1 MKQPNIIWL
10 GAWLFL
16 AIGTFATATKLHT
29 ANQRIDNL
37 LEEREELIKELEAC
51 RQSEE
56 AYFIQLTNERIE
68 DYASEQ

>member
-29 ANQRIDNL
+29 AQNRLDSL
-37 LEEREELIKELEAC
+37 LEEREQLIKELEAC

-56 AYFIQLTNERIE
+56 AYFIELTNEKVQ
-68 DYASEQ
+68 DYVDQQ

>member
-29 ANQRIDNL
+29 ANQRLDSL
-37 LEEREELIKELEAC
+37 LEEL
-51 RQSEE
+51 RQVGLAEK
-56 AYFIQLTNERIE
+56 ADFINKYQAADAIDDCWFLRNERT
-68 DYASEQ
+68 

>member
-29 ANQRIDNL
+29 ANQRLDSL
-37 LEEREELIKELEAC
+37 LEEREQLIKELEAC

-56 AYFIQLTNERIE
+56 AYFIELTNEKIK
-68 DYASEQ
+68 DYVDQQ

>member
-16 AIGTFATATKLHT
+16 AIGTFATAIKLHT
-29 ANQRIDNL
+29 ATQR
-37 LEEREELIKELEAC
+37 LEALIKEREALIKELEAC

-56 AYFIQLTNERIE
+56 AYFIELTNEKIQE
-68 DYASEQ
+68 YVDQ